1 MRNYNGYGGIVKLS
15 GKRRRPYAVRITTGW
30 TDDGKQIFKYLS
42 YHEKKSE
49 AKLALAE
56 YNLNPYNIE
65 ATKITFSDV
74 YEKWTA
80 VEFKTLSDSMIKSYK
95 SAYKH
100 CAPLYDKVF
109 RELRKDDLQAVVDA
123 VKAKSMQD
131 VVKFLFLKSYK
142 YAMENDIVSKNYAQ
156 YVKIEKKEEP
166 KEKVPFT
173 KDEVNKLWENVNNLK
188 YGDMVLILLYTGMR
202 IGELLEMDKSNVHL
216 EERYMVGGSK
226 TKAGKNR
233 IIPINKR
240 ILPLI
245 EQRIKASDSPWLFT
259 NRVGGKLNYS
269 SIMQYHW
276 KPVMDLLDNQ
286 ELTPHSCRHAFIS
299 EMTRVGVDTLT
310 IQKIVGH
317 ANKNV
322 TEHYTHKHIEELVAA
337 VDKLV

>member
-1 MRNYNGYGGIVKLS
+1 MRQANGQGGVVKLS
-15 GKRRRPYAVRITTGW
+15 GKRRKPYAVRITAGW
-30 TDDGKQIFKYLS
+30 TDEGKQIFKYLS
-42 YHEKKSE
+42 YHEKKSD

-56 YNLNPYNIE
+56 YNLNPYDVD
-65 ATKITFSDV
+65 AAKITFAEI
-74 YEKWTA
+74 YERWTE
-80 VEFKTLSDSMIKSYK
+80 VEFKTLSDSMIKAYR

-100 CAPLYDKVF
+100 CKPLYNKVF
-109 RELRKDDLQAVVDA
+109 RDLRKDDLQGVVDG

-142 YAMENDIVSKNYAQ
+142 HAMENDIVNKNYAQ
-156 YVKIEKKEEP
+156 FVKIEKKEEA
-166 KEKVPFT
+166 KEKELFT
-173 KDEVNKLWENVNNLK
+173 REDVNKLWDNMDGLK

-233 IIPINKR
+233 IIPIHKR
-240 ILPLI
+240 IVPLI
-245 EQRIKASDSPWLFT
+245 EKRMKASDSPWLFT

-276 KPVMDLLDNQ
+276 KPVTDLVGNE
-286 ELTPHSCRHAFIS
+286 ELTPHSTRHYFIS
-299 EMTRVGVDTLT
+299 EMSRLGVDTVT

-317 ANKNV
+317 SDKNV
-322 TEHYTHKHIEELVAA
+322 TEHYTHKNVEDLLEA
-337 VDKLV
+337 VDKLA